1 MRKILVGFALTAS
14 VCGMVPAVFGAAVP
28 LNADDPFA
36 DATVWIKG
44 WADDNDDELLQID
57 ELRSTLATQRP
68 WTLAKTGNAPILTN
82 EWVVTPYRGGKHLAR
97 TLYFPQT
104 ITITNDTVEPHIGY
118 GRINSVEMQN
128 FTPQA
133 GITDE
138 SYTIAIRFRPD
149 NEQYRTDYCWI
160 FNWGYDGSKNGFNL
174 GLSRAGYQTDKIFSV
189 GGVTNYV
196 SYRMY
201 TPYFFKSGQKENIF
215 DPSAKAQVYG
225 NLWHDLIISL
235 DGEARRIRYVLSR
248 SHWDKD
254 LLGLTAEQ
262 ASNAGRDVVFTN
274 EVAMTDGLVY
284 TPSTWMLLG
293 SEAYAGAGTIP
304 HTNGVELS
312 NYNTSKSFRGSIH
325 QLATWNRAM
334 SFEEMKRAL
343 AFPRGDLMRVGVR
356 DGTANEF
363 RGGASVNQED
373 REWTLPTAFA
383 AGDAATITFAT
394 DRTGESEMQQLFRW
408 YGAADSANGSIRLT
422 VNGRDAGV
430 LSVFPA
436 RTTRWLLKPGLLVEG
451 TNTLVLTRTDAGAGT
466 VKLDAAALG
475 GSWQIG
481 LKDNSYFEFAHEGYG
496 LQEHEVLDGDTYSYR
511 RVLFGAVRTGTTGS
525 AYTNTIY
532 TFTTPREFTGGNYAW
547 TLSWKDKINTTK
559 HYPRW
564 SLNGHDL
571 GYTASADGKFHSLEV
586 PNAYFTDGVNR
597 LEIHNAGTYENNQY
611 YSLDY
616 MRLEISVRSGSLMLL
631 R

>member
-1 MRKILVGFALTAS
+1 MKKVLVGLVLTAS
-14 VCGMVPAVFGAAVP
+14 VCGMVPVMFGATAP
-28 LNADDPFA
+28 LNADDPYA
-36 DATVWIKG
+36 DATVWFKG
-44 WADDNDDELLQID
+44 WTDDNDDGLLQID

-68 WTLAKTGNAPILTN
+68 WTLAKTGNAPTLTN

-97 TLYFPQT
+97 TLYFPQKA
-104 ITITNDTVEPHIGY
+104 TITNDTVEPHVGY
-118 GRINSVEMQN
+118 VRINTVEMQN

-133 GITDE
+133 KVTGE
-138 SYTIAIRFRPD
+138 SYTVAIRFRPD

-160 FNWGYDGSKNGFNL
+160 FNWGYNGSKNGFNL
-174 GLSRAGYQTDKIFSV
+174 GLSRAGYQTDKSFIS
-189 GGVTNYV
+189 GGATNYV

-201 TPYFFKSGQKENIF
+201 TPNFFKSGQQESLF
-215 DPSAKAQVYG
+215 GESAEAQVYG

-235 DGEARRIRYVLSR
+235 DGENRRIRYVLSR

-254 LLGLTAEQ
+254 LLGLTANQ
-262 ASNAGRDVVFTN
+262 ASDAGRNTVFSN
-274 EVAMTDGLVY
+274 EVAMTEGLVY
-284 TPSTWMLLG
+284 QPSTWMLLG
-293 SEAYAGAGTIP
+293 SEAYASAGPLP
-304 HTNGVELS
+304 HTNGVELAS
-312 NYNTSKSFRGSIH
+312 YNTTKSFRGSIH

-363 RGGASVNQED
+363 RGGTSVNQED

-451 TNTLVLTRTDAGAGT
+451 TNTLVLTRTDTGAGT

-475 GSWQIG
+475 GSWQVG
-481 LKDNSYFEFAHEGYG
+481 HKNGNYFEHAHEGYG
-496 LQEHEVLDGDTYSYR
+496 IQEHEVLDGNTYSYR
-511 RVLFGAVRTGTTGS
+511 RVLFGAGGNGS
-525 AYTNTIY
+525 PNTNTVY
-532 TFTTPREFTGGNYAW
+532 TFTTPREFLGGNYAW
-547 TLSWKDKINTTK
+547 TLTWRDLISTTK

-571 GYTASADGKFHSLEV
+571 GYTASADNKVHSLEI

-597 LEIHNAGTYENNQY
+597 LEIHNAGNYEDKQY

-616 MRLEISVRSGSLMLL
+616 VRLEISVRSGTLMIL